1 MKRLT
6 LSLYLIATIVSQAGC
21 IPFPTLGTK
30 DPFGKK
36 LSFIQPGLTS
46 RSEVLRILSKPVQK
60 RMGDKFF
67 GYIGY
72 EADTGFCFVTFIPL
86 DALCIAGGTA
96 HFIGIDF
103 DDRGRVKQVSRAAKD
118 FTDSNASNTHWRS
131 CLLSGICLDY
141 PSMMITA
148 PANKDAEAKRFI
160 ARENAC
166 SIYLIGPQSPIPA
179 SLSLNL
185 DGRDAGVLGSGTYL
199 LWTPTAGLHPMYG
212 QSLQGNA
219 DKPAPS
225 FLSLPCEQERLVFIQ
240 TDANGNLNVLPELE
254 GRKAVQASRRL
265 LDAF

>member
-6 LSLYLIATIVSQAGC
+6 LSLALILTIVSQSGC
-21 IPFPTLGTK
+21 IPFPVPGTK
-30 DPFGKK
+30 DPFNKR
-36 LSFIQPGLTS
+36 LSFIQPGITS
-46 RSEVLRILSKPVQK
+46 RAEVLSRLSNPYQK
-60 RMGDKFF
+60 RMRDKFF
-67 GYIGY
+67 GYVGY
-72 EADTGFCFVTFIPL
+72 ERDTGVCFVTYMVG

-103 DDRGRVKQVSRAAKD
+103 DDTGKVKQVSRVAND
-118 FTDSNASNTHWRS
+118 VTGSNSGVTPWQG
-131 CLLSGICLDY
+131 CLPSGICLDY

-185 DGRDAGVLGSGTYL
+185 DGQDAGALGSGTYL
-199 LWTPTAGLHPMYG
+199 LWTPPAGLHPMYG

-219 DKPAPS
+219 YKQTLS
-225 FLSLPCEQERLVFIQ
+225 FLSVPCEQARLLFIQ
-240 TDANGNLNVLPELE
+240 TDTNGNLNVLPELE